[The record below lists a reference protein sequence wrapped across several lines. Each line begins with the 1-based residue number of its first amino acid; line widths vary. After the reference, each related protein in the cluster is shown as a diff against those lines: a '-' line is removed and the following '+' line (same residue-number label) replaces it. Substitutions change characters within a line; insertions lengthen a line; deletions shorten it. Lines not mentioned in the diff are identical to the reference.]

1 MTQTM
6 LEYVL
11 SSMYIAITSAGLNDH
26 QRALANDTLFQCAD
40 LPCAPA
46 LAPEILRRIAG
57 HAVNQDALFDAD
69 LPRTAQRPKLTLI
82 NCGAPRSSVGW
93 NPAA

>member
-11 SSMYIAITSAGLNDH
+11 NSMYIAIISAGLNDH
-26 QRALANDTLFQCAD
+26 QRALANDTLFRCAD
-40 LPCAPA
+40 LPCAPV

-57 HAVNQDALFDAD
+57 NAVHKEAEFDAPP
-69 LPRTAQRPKLTLI
+69 PRRRFEVITG
-82 NCGAPRSSVGW
+82 GA
-93 NPAA
+93 A

>member
-11 SSMYIAITSAGLNDH
+11 NSMYIAIISAGLNDH
-26 QRALANDTLFQCAD
+26 QRALANDTLFRCAD

-46 LAPEILRRIAG
+46 RAPEILRRIASN
-57 HAVNQDALFDAD
+57 AVNQEAEFDPPARK
-69 LPRTAQRPKLTLI
+69 PRF
-82 NCGAPRSSVGW
+82 
-93 NPAA
+93 

>member
-11 SSMYIAITSAGLNDH
+11 NSMYIAIISAGLNDH
-26 QRALANDTLFQCAD
+26 QRALANDTLFRCAD

-46 LAPEILRRIAG
+46 RAPEILRRIASN
-57 HAVNQDALFDAD
+57 AVNQEAEFDPPARK
-69 LPRTAQRPKLTLI
+69 PRFEVVTG
-82 NCGAPRSSVGW
+82 GA
-93 NPAA
+93 A